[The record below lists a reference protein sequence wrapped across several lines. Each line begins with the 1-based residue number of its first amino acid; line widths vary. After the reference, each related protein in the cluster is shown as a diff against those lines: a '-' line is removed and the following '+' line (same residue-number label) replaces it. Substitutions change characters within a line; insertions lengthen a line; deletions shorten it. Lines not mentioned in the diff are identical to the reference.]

1 MAAAGEGTGSIFVWS
16 IRTGRLLDEF
26 PNHES
31 AVVRVSFSPISC
43 RLLSCSWDGS
53 AVITD
58 FTDMEK
64 VHREAL
70 ESSTDMLTAVWRP
83 DGNQIATSNLAGKIG
98 FWEPKQAKLEFE
110 IDATRDIRAGR
121 PKGVRV
127 SAATLNDQ
135 EMMKNLKINFANMLA
150 NIIKHFYS
158 LNLFKG
164 MESTSLH
171 K

>member
-1 MAAAGEGTGSIFVWS
+1 M
-16 IRTGRLLDEF
+16 
-26 PNHES
+26 
-31 AVVRVSFSPISC
+31 
-43 RLLSCSWDGS
+43 
-53 AVITD
+53 ITD

-64 VHREAL
+64 DHREAL

-135 EMMKNLKINFANMLA
+135 EMMKNLKKYFFQHVGQHSYTYVYLFLKSIKRDGIN
-150 NIIKHFYS
+150 
-158 LNLFKG
+158 
-164 MESTSLH
+164 
-171 K
+171 